1 MRMGILLYHLFF
13 LRVVGEYQDYEINNQ
28 LSVKN
33 ESTVRSFEDIEDINV
48 DGGLYFE
55 DEQGK

>member
-1 MRMGILLYHLFF
+1 M
-13 LRVVGEYQDYEINNQ
+13 RVVGEYQDYEINNQ

>member
-1 MRMGILLYHLFF
+1 MVSF
-13 LRVVGEYQDYEINNQ
+13 LCKMIVERK
-28 LSVKN
+28 SP
-33 ESTVRSFEDIEDINV
+33 EDINV